1 MNTTARGR
9 SRKPSTHGPP
19 PRVGLSEAHRQHLAA
34 SAIDP
39 AVSEERGTFTARRG
53 RDVPQDGGK
62 LPKKPGLVF
71 PVHPLDGGLFHR
83 LRPDNPGLWSKYVQP
98 KGHPNRLD
106 VHPSQ
111 HEAVKQPGGFR
122 YVTEGEKKV
131 DAGVSRGL
139 LMVGQSGVFNGQ
151 RDKGAALIDD
161 WHHLPLAGEDYAI
174 CYDSDI
180 ETNEQVQLAAD
191 RLARLLEAEGANVH
205 ITLLP
210 PAPDGSKQG
219 LDDFLA
225 NGGTVKQL
233 ELLTRSYSAAVV
245 ERVRLS
251 RDERLRAAVSV
262 LWRRWWDTQWV
273 GQGGH
278 TDRDLALKGIEAAR
292 KHGRIVGDDLV
303 VRKAWGPLM
312 LEAKIG
318 SSRTMSK
325 SIKRLERIEFF
336 ERDNAGRQ
344 ADKAG
349 TFVFRSV
356 VRAGVKQYGEN
367 PALAGTGPGR
377 GGNEDPGTLHPRAP
391 RLMHPSPKFA
401 AKRGTV
407 AGTRKV
413 RESKPA
419 ARRPAVARLGKMR
432 GALVDA
438 VEVAGGSCTLSDLC
452 RILHR
457 DPKRRRDLVRRKRT
471 PKGRDGLLVWLEDA
485 GILFVEGDTVTLTN
499 NWLDRVEDAR
509 ETGGE
514 LEAEELARKRY
525 RDKSR
530 AFHARDR
537 VVPDSHH
544 ANVGADGHVEDL
556 RPAADRAAP
565 PGPES
570 GRPEVSP
577 LAAAVRDY
585 LDRCPHDAR
594 RSPYWIGATLWA
606 HDELHEGKP
615 TPDETKAAIEEL
627 GGAEYLDETLRRAR
641 GVA

>member
-1 MNTTARGR
+1 LSSYPNSSSSTLSDSHRRHLEGATVAPDVTA
-9 SRKPSTHGPP
+9 
-19 PRVGLSEAHRQHLAA
+19 
-34 SAIDP
+34 
-39 AVSEERGTFTARRG
+39 ERGTFSARRG
-53 RDVPQDGGK
+53 KDVPQDGGK
-62 LPKKPGLVF
+62 LPAKPGLVF
-71 PVHPLDGGLFHR
+71 PVHALDGEVFHR
-83 LRPDNPGLWSKYVQP
+83 LRPDKPGRLPKYLQP

-106 VHPSQ
+106 VHPRQ
-111 HEAVKQPGGFR
+111 HERIKQPGGMR

-139 LMVGQSGVFNGQ
+139 LMIGQSGVFNGQ

-161 WHHLPLAGEDYAI
+161 WHYLPLAGEEYAI

-262 LWRRWWDTQWV
+262 LWRRWWDTEWV

-325 SIKRLERIEFF
+325 SIKRLEKIEFF
-336 ERDNAGRQ
+336 QRDNAGRQ

-367 PALAGTGPGR
+367 PTLAGTTTAPDSVEAPGA
-377 GGNEDPGTLHPRAP
+377 LHPRAP
-391 RLMHPSPKFA
+391 RLMHSSPKFA

-419 ARRPAVARLGKMR
+419 ARRPVVVRLGKIR

-485 GILFVEGDTVTLTN
+485 SILFVEGDTVTLAP
-499 NWLDRVEDAR
+499 NWLQRLEDAR
-509 ETGGE
+509 EAGGE

-530 AFHARDR
+530 AFHGRDR
-537 VVPDSHH
+537 VEPDRHH
-544 ANVGADGHVEDL
+544 ANAGADGHVEDL
-556 RPAADRAAP
+556 RPAADP
-565 PGPES
+565 SGPSESES
-570 GRPEVSP
+570 GRPDVSP
-577 LAAAVRDY
+577 LAAAVKDY

-606 HDELHEGKP
+606 HELHEGKP
-615 TPDETKAAIEEL
+615 TAEETKAAIEEL
-627 GGAEYLDETLRRAR
+627 GGAEYLDETLKRAR